1 MPPSAPIPRSSP
13 ASREAISR
21 RSFPGCAPIF
31 TARARCCRRP
41 SSSRRRP
48 DDRST
53 PPSTAATSRGVTSPH
68 DDASNAARECSNRLQ
83 SAEPYPRCCCTA
95 IGGNLKERRGAGN
108 SDREALMPNTV
119 RMAATP
125 LDRRAILKS
134 HALFGQLT
142 ESEIDQLLAQARVAR
157 YRAGEVIF
165 LKSSPGTGM
174 MAVLK
179 GEVRISAPAPDGREI
194 VLNTMREGEIFG
206 EIALLDGKERS
217 ADAVAQCACELLVI
231 ERRSF
236 VPFLR
241 NNPEVAL
248 RLISVLC
255 ERLRRTT
262 EQVEDMLFRDLPS
275 RLAKKLLELAE
286 EGGERINKQLRQ
298 WQIEGLVAVEEGRI
312 LLRDE
317 TALRAIA
324 DPPA

>member
-1 MPPSAPIPRSSP
+1 
-13 ASREAISR
+13 
-21 RSFPGCAPIF
+21 
-31 TARARCCRRP
+31 
-41 SSSRRRP
+41 
-48 DDRST
+48 
-53 PPSTAATSRGVTSPH
+53 
-68 DDASNAARECSNRLQ
+68 
-83 SAEPYPRCCCTA
+83 
-95 IGGNLKERRGAGN
+95 
-108 SDREALMPNTV
+108 MPNTV

-286 EGGERINKQLRQ
+286 EGGERSASGLRIATRLSQRELGTRVGMSRESINKQLRQ